1 MDKHKKI
8 LFVIESLT
16 GGGAEKILSV
26 ILRNINTAKF
36 HVTLCCIVNTG
47 QYLNDIPKNINYK
60 YIISNPKDCK
70 SFWSKLIY
78 NLKYKLVYFWLP
90 LNWVYRLW
98 IPKGNDIEVAFVEGF
113 TTKLISKSTSSA
125 KKIAW
130 VHIDLIN
137 NHWTKIT
144 FKNNEDEA
152 FAYSKFNDIVCVSK
166 KVKQS
171 MSQLGYNIDCLR
183 VLYNPIDDQDIRQLS
198 KDDSSIKLGSD
209 GTIKLVS
216 TGRLVNQ
223 KGYDRLLSIIKR
235 LKDDG
240 LNVSLTILGEGSD
253 RKILEE
259 YIKLNN
265 LSDSVF
271 LPGFVDNPYSTMAQH
286 DIFVCSSRA
295 EGYSTAVTEALI
307 LGMPV
312 VTTDCS
318 GMKELLGE
326 NNEYG
331 IVTQNNDES
340 LYQGIKELL
349 ENDKLIEHYRE
360 KALLRS
366 RDFSLHSLMNS
377 IEDIFQ

>member
-47 QYLNDIPKNINYK
+47 QYLKDIPKNINYK

-183 VLYNPIDDQDIRQLS
+183 VLYNPIDDQSIRQLS
-198 KDDSSIKLGSD
+198 QEISNTKLSNTTSIKL
-209 GTIKLVS
+209 IS
-216 TGRLVNQ
+216 TGRLVAQ
-223 KGYDRLLSIIKR
+223 KGYDRLLPIIKR
-235 LKDDG
+235 LINDG
-240 LNVSLTILGEGSD
+240 IKVSLTILGEGRD
-253 RKILEE
+253 RQKLEE
-259 YIKLNN
+259 YIKSNN
-265 LSDSVF
+265 LANHVF
-271 LPGFVDNPYSTMAQH
+271 LPGFVDNPYSIIVQH
-286 DIFVCSSRA
+286 DIFVCSSRS
-295 EGYSTAVTEALI
+295 EGYSTAVTEAII
-307 LGMPV
+307 LGLPV
-312 VTTDCS
+312 VTTNCS
-318 GMKELLGE
+318 GMTELLGE

-331 IVTQNNDES
+331 IVTQNNDEA
-340 LYQGIKELL
+340 LYQGIKRLIT
-349 ENDKLIEHYRE
+349 DKRLIDYYKE
-360 KALLRS
+360 KAQYRS
-366 RDFSLHSLMNS
+366 KDFSLEHLMNS

>member
-26 ILRNINTAKF
+26 ILRNINTTKF

-47 QYLNDIPKNINYK
+47 QYLKDIPKNINYK

-183 VLYNPIDDQDIRQLS
+183 VLYNPIDDQSIRQLS
-198 KDDSSIKLGSD
+198 QEISNTKLSNTTSIKL
-209 GTIKLVS
+209 IS
-216 TGRLVNQ
+216 TGRLVAQ
-223 KGYDRLLSIIKR
+223 KGYDRLLPIIKR
-235 LKDDG
+235 LINDG
-240 LNVSLTILGEGSD
+240 INVSLTILGEGGD
-253 RKILEE
+253 RQKLEE
-259 YIKLNN
+259 YIKSNN
-265 LSDSVF
+265 LANHVF

-295 EGYSTAVTEALI
+295 EGYSTAVTEAII
-307 LGMPV
+307 LGLPV

-318 GMKELLGE
+318 GMTELLGE

-331 IVTQNNDES
+331 IVTQNDDEA
-340 LYQGIKELL
+340 LYQGIKQLIT
-349 ENDKLIEHYRE
+349 DKRLIDYYKE
-360 KALLRS
+360 KAQYRS
-366 RDFSLHSLMNS
+366 KDFSLQHLMNS